1 MSGSTSVLLLAL
13 LAATPGPTGA
23 QPATTGGWTHRQR
36 RLHHLRPHRLH
47 PRDPGAAPAGL
58 GHHPRLD
65 SARVADSVRAI
76 QKPVLRAGLA
86 AGLSQWP
93 EDLWGACEAVSGLGR
108 SRT

>member
-1 MSGSTSVLLLAL
+1 VRNPPPPAAGPIASGDYTTYGHTDYIPAILVLPRLVWD
-13 LAATPGPTGA
+13 
-23 QPATTGGWTHRQR
+23 TTHG
-36 RLHHLRPHRLH
+36 
-47 PRDPGAAPAGL
+47 
-58 GHHPRLD
+58 LD
-65 SARVADSVRAI
+65 SARVVDSVRAI